1 MWGRGKECALRPPY
15 QVGHAK
21 PTIVVYYESMNPKD
35 FSLGAR
41 IGVLYF
47 FKKGSLKFQN
57 SITPTSEGAKGI
69 RLNKERTEVNRC
81 DLLTK
86 KKLN

>member
-1 MWGRGKECALRPPY
+1 VLSVLLIRWATL
-15 QVGHAK
+15 
-21 PTIVVYYESMNPKD
+21 NPKD